1 MQVQIRVPKGR
12 WGLLNSTAWLR
23 EPSFFSMQ
31 AFTGLDETH
40 PHYVTID
47 FTVHG
52 QPSEIL
58 MQGHSP
64 M

>member
-1 MQVQIRVPKGR
+1 MQVQIRVPKGQR
-12 WGLLNSTAWLR
+12 GLLNSTAWLR

-31 AFTGLDETH
+31 AFTGLDEIH
-40 PHYVTID
+40 PHYGTIGS
-47 FTVHG
+47 TVHG
-52 QPSEIL
+52 QPSQIL